1 VHTRESQ
8 QAESSAPRWRSTKV
22 GQVAFLP
29 KARTYLA
36 IAAITIIVS
45 LGFGELYLRVAYS
58 QGMSFRAKNGP
69 LVARFERDF
78 RFNRYDGPS
87 RGPEVVG
94 PKGEND
100 VRILIQGDS
109 ITWGQGVKNE
119 RSLYS
124 SVLRER
130 WRSISPNVEV
140 AVLAGPGREIDG
152 HLEQLGKWGDE
163 IVPDVI
169 VYQWFINDL
178 ELDKSHRPGGDR
190 GWRRFV
196 FPGFVTR
203 RSYLWYFLDYRIG
216 ALLPRASY
224 EDYMLEHF
232 HRESEGWRL
241 FAALFHAWAVEAR
254 HLTPNV
260 LVALHPYLLPSP
272 EVPFREF
279 VAWMEELCEEEHIAA
294 IDLLEPLDVFRDDF
308 TKTFA
313 SPFDS
318 HPNAAAHARIAD
330 SLYHRIL
337 ELWPHVLHPP
347 LDDPAD
353 QQGQV

>member
-1 VHTRESQ
+1 MRTRQSQ

-22 GQVAFLP
+22 GQVAFLR

-58 QGMSFRAKNGP
+58 QGMSFSAKNGP

-100 VRILIQGDS
+100 VRILIQGES

-190 GWRRFV
+190 GWRRLF
-196 FPGFVTR
+196 
-203 RSYLWYFLDYRIG
+203 S
-216 ALLPRASY
+216 RASSR
-224 EDYMLEHF
+224 DVLISGISWTLGSA
-232 HRESEGWRL
+232 RCCR
-241 FAALFHAWAVEAR
+241 AR
-254 HLTPNV
+254 H
-260 LVALHPYLLPSP
+260 
-272 EVPFREF
+272 
-279 VAWMEELCEEEHIAA
+279 
-294 IDLLEPLDVFRDDF
+294 
-308 TKTFA
+308 TKTTCLSISTGIRRAGACSRRCFTPGR
-313 SPFDS
+313 SRPDT
-318 HPNAAAHARIAD
+318 
-330 SLYHRIL
+330 
-337 ELWPHVLHPP
+337 
-347 LDDPAD
+347 
-353 QQGQV
+353 